1 MTFFPQPNKGFWT
14 MGEALFQDEIV
25 IDRVLA
31 KDARL
36 AKRFLAKLKRWL
48 KEKLEQEDILIIQR
62 TVDVLD

>member
-1 MTFFPQPNKGFWT
+1 